1 MGHLALKSR
10 HQNSWN
16 GPHAGSKITLK
27 FKRSSVKQKDK
38 VIHRNGKIIILETN
52 WSKEDVSILKKQKC
66 KFIFIKL
73 YKFECALK
81 ISWGKWQWKIQ
92 PHKIYGM
99 QRKQFLQRS
108 LYQYGPSLRNKQT
121 ISNKQPNPPPKR
133 IRKRANKTSSH

>member
-81 ISWGKWQWKIQ
+81 ISWGKIISETEIQWNIFWESSAESWMKQIKWQEENHWNQIKD
-92 PHKIYGM
+92 
-99 QRKQFLQRS
+99 
-108 LYQYGPSLRNKQT
+108 
-121 ISNKQPNPPPKR
+121 
-133 IRKRANKTSSH
+133 